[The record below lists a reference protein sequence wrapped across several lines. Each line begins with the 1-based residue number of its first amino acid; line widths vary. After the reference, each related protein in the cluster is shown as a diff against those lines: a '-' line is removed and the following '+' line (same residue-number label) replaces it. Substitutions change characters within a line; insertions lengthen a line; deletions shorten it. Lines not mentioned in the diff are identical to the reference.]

1 MSQWITQ
8 SISTTRLTH
17 LLNFIST
24 RPIHHDLYDVINAI
38 KEHNGGSDSH
48 PFQPSYYFL
57 YNNLNHSVKN
67 PQYRPPF
74 NRLQYSHYHKTKRT
88 TVPAHS
94 QSPAIQQVIKQ
105 HLTPQTVPRTNPSL
119 IFVKINVHGIRLRA
133 MLDTGATRSFITQR
147 ALAKIHHYSLQ
158 PRDRIA
164 QLGDGHTMLKIV
176 GEVHLWLKFDQIFT
190 PLNVLVVKNLNTDF
204 ILGAGWCTQNAVQIN
219 YDTNQVSIRSSTGRI
234 IIPYDKSIDYLT
246 LDVKL
251 INSVKIP
258 PLPTNTRLGRVTHVT
273 HQTDSFPL
281 PDAVNSLSSF
291 HHYVINS
298 VEIQPVLFR
307 SREIIDKLT
316 NHIIDSDERRQ
327 IRAIL
332 QQHAK
337 LFDISQVTQGNTP
350 IQHTINTGDSLPISS
365 RPYSRTI
372 QQRSDLQNE
381 IHKMLQAHQIR
392 PSNSPWS
399 SPVIIH
405 KKKDGGGRKFY
416 TKLDLKSGYFQIPIH
431 EADKEKTAFITQ
443 DGLWEFNVLPQG
455 IMNGPPTF
463 QRTMHNLIGYGRW
476 DCVIVYLDDILI
488 FSTTFDEH
496 VQHVREIL
504 SMLDKANFQVNPDKC
519 NIAVREINFL
529 SHTMNEK
536 LIKPNGEKIKAITD
550 LPAPTTLKE
559 ANEFLGKINWYRKF
573 IPNFAHIAAPLHK
586 YPDLSTP
593 FVLTTDASEIG
604 IGGILR
610 QDTITGTKINYFK
623 SRVLSDTERKYD
635 TIERE
640 ALAIYWCLT
649 ELRSYIGDS
658 DIIIETDHEP
668 LQNFHKKQINNKRSN
683 NTAADYISR
692 HFPSSNVINNSTIL
706 AEQTYDWSV
715 GIEQWFKDLP
725 KPQRLRFATSFIN
738 TTNST
743 INPVTT
749 RAKAKLIAQSVP
761 PTSAEPSTT
770 TPPFSAPSSTSDY
783 LPFDFSLSHIRF
795 EQEQDPVIQ
804 QIIQNFYHK
813 SDNVSSA
820 DYNLITVIALKHQ
833 RRF

>member
-17 LLNFIST
+17 ILNLIST
-24 RPIHHDLYDVINAI
+24 RLIHHDLYDVINAI

-133 MLDTGATRSFITQR
+133 MLDTGAPRSFITQR

-158 PRDRIA
+158 PCDRIA

-176 GEVHLWLKFDQIFT
+176 
-190 PLNVLVVKNLNTDF
+190 DF
-204 ILGAGWCTQNAVQIN
+204 ILGADWCTQNAVQIN

-234 IIPYDKSIDYLT
+234 IIPYDTSIDYLT

-258 PLPTNTRLGRVTHVT
+258 PCQSCTVQAKVELPSADTVYFHPDIDDQLEQSIILSPSLLHIQHYTTYLEIYNPNDYTKTVPTNTRLGRVTHVP

-337 LFDISQVTQGNTP
+337 WFDISQVTQANTP

-399 SPVIIH
+399 PPVIIH
-405 KKKDGGGRKFY
+405 KKKDGGIRFLVDYRKLNAVTKKDCFPQPTTEELLNRLGGRKFY
-416 TKLDLKSGYFQIPIH
+416 TKLDLKSGYFQIP
-431 EADKEKTAFITQ
+431 
-443 DGLWEFNVLPQG
+443 
-455 IMNGPPTF
+455 
-463 QRTMHNLIGYGRW
+463 
-476 DCVIVYLDDILI
+476 
-488 FSTTFDEH
+488 
-496 VQHVREIL
+496 
-504 SMLDKANFQVNPDKC
+504 
-519 NIAVREINFL
+519 
-529 SHTMNEK
+529 
-536 LIKPNGEKIKAITD
+536 
-550 LPAPTTLKE
+550 
-559 ANEFLGKINWYRKF
+559 
-573 IPNFAHIAAPLHK
+573 
-586 YPDLSTP
+586 
-593 FVLTTDASEIG
+593 
-604 IGGILR
+604 
-610 QDTITGTKINYFK
+610 
-623 SRVLSDTERKYD
+623 
-635 TIERE
+635 
-640 ALAIYWCLT
+640 
-649 ELRSYIGDS
+649 
-658 DIIIETDHEP
+658 
-668 LQNFHKKQINNKRSN
+668 
-683 NTAADYISR
+683 
-692 HFPSSNVINNSTIL
+692 
-706 AEQTYDWSV
+706 
-715 GIEQWFKDLP
+715 
-725 KPQRLRFATSFIN
+725 
-738 TTNST
+738 
-743 INPVTT
+743 
-749 RAKAKLIAQSVP
+749 
-761 PTSAEPSTT
+761 
-770 TPPFSAPSSTSDY
+770 
-783 LPFDFSLSHIRF
+783 
-795 EQEQDPVIQ
+795 
-804 QIIQNFYHK
+804 
-813 SDNVSSA
+813 
-820 DYNLITVIALKHQ
+820 
-833 RRF
+833 